1 MKELLIRQPDDF
13 HVHLRQ
19 GAESAL
25 FAADARDAGF
35 ARVLVMPNTLP
46 PVIDGDSLEKYR
58 GSLRSAAPELG
69 LLMTFKVMPGMD
81 RARLEELVRSGA
93 LAGKLYPEGVTTNSE
108 DGFRRVE
115 EAYEIFGLM
124 EELGL
129 VLCLHG
135 EDPSAFSFDR
145 EKVFL
150 KDFLA
155 IRQQFPR
162 LKMVL
167 EHLSTAEA
175 VKAVSAAGP
184 LTAGTITAHHLMF
197 TFDDMAGGKLN
208 PHLFCK
214 PLLKRP
220 EDRQALV
227 KAALSDSG
235 RFFYGSDSA
244 PHTRENKETCLCS
257 AGCYTMPVGLPMLA
271 SVFEENGSLDKL
283 ENFTSVFGARFY
295 GLSLNTRQIRLVREP
310 FSVPELYHGVVPLF
324 AGKSLPWSVK
334 T

>member
-1 MKELLIRQPDDF
+1 MTELRIRQPDDF

-19 GAESAL
+19 GPESAH

-46 PVIDGDSLEKYR
+46 PVSDAESLTAYKAVLEA
-58 GSLRSAAPELG
+58 AAPELG
-69 LLMTFKVMPGMD
+69 LLMTFKILPGMD
-81 RARLEELVRSGA
+81 RSRLTSLAAAGA
-93 LAGKLYPEGVTTNSE
+93 VAGKLYPEGVTTNSE

-115 EAYEIFGLM
+115 DAFPIFSLM
-124 EELGL
+124 EEMGL
-129 VLCLHG
+129 VLCVHG
-135 EDPSAFSFDR
+135 EDPTAFSFDR

-155 IRQQFPR
+155 IRQKFPR

-175 VKAVSAAGP
+175 VKVVSTAGP
-184 LTAGTITAHHLMF
+184 LTAGTITAHHLVF
-197 TFDDMAGGKLN
+197 TFDDMAGAKLN

-244 PHTRENKETCLCS
+244 PHAKENKETCLCS

-271 SVFEENGSLDKL
+271 TVFEENGALDKL
-283 ENFTSVFGARFY
+283 ENFTSVYGARFY
-295 GLSLNTRQIRLVREP
+295 GLPLNTRQITLKKEP
-310 FSVPELYHGVVPLF
+310 FPVPEHYHGVVPLF
-324 AGKSLPWSVK
+324 AGKSLAWTVK
-334 T
+334 P